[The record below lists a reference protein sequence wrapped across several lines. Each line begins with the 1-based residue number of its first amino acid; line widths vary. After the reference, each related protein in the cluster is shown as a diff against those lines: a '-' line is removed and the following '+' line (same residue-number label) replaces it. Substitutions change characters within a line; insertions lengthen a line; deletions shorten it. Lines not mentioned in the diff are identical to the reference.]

1 MKNKSAL
8 AFTLVLA
15 LMVTL
20 AGCGDRNRLEWPNTT
35 LGERLPNP
43 PVKSGEITL
52 ETSDSLM
59 ADAFDASEKDY
70 KNFVEDCKER
80 GFTVDSKEEDYTFS
94 AYDGDGYFIDIQYWE
109 SDEKISII
117 VRDSIEVKFA
127 EFSWPKSDIASSV
140 PVPKSNI
147 GTISWDGEKSF
158 LIYVGNTSKDDYAEY
173 VDQCYG
179 AGFTIDCSRRD
190 EQFNGVNEDGYHLSV
205 DYERNQTMSIRLY
218 TADMLGEEP
227 PTSVNTTPP
236 QTEPNAFPS
245 SSVEGQTDD
254 PSNTENVPSNPSEG
268 QEPQNTDN
276 QGIEYAEVYFG
287 SYEQDND
294 ESNGAEDICWI
305 VIDEFEGN
313 SFLVSKY
320 ILDYQPF
327 NDSVVARGTTWEHS
341 SLRTFLNDSFFNA
354 AFSDKEKQ
362 AIITTNVQ
370 DYGAD
375 HKLGEITE
383 DYVFILSYNQ
393 AWSYFQNGSERRAN
407 LTKYAQAQEKHTSSA
422 YWLIDS
428 YSSDLYKY
436 LVSSIGISENNP
448 RVNEPQG
455 VRPAIWV
462 KNDAIQ
468 S

>member
-1 MKNKSAL
+1 MITMSMSISVMI
-8 AFTLVLA
+8 LVLA
-15 LMVTL
+15 L
-20 AGCGDRNRLEWPNTT
+20 
-35 LGERLPNP
+35 
-43 PVKSGEITL
+43 
-52 ETSDSLM
+52 
-59 ADAFDASEKDY
+59 
-70 KNFVEDCKER
+70 
-80 GFTVDSKEEDYTFS
+80 
-94 AYDGDGYFIDIQYWE
+94 
-109 SDEKISII
+109 I
-117 VRDSIEVKFA
+117 V
-127 EFSWPKSDIASSV
+127 
-140 PVPKSNI
+140 N
-147 GTISWDGEKSF
+147 
-158 LIYVGNTSKDDYAEY
+158 
-173 VDQCYG
+173 
-179 AGFTIDCSRRD
+179 RRD
-190 EQFNGVNEDGYHLSV
+190 EQFSGINEAGYHLSV

-227 PTSVNTTPP
+227 PVSVDTT
-236 QTEPNAFPS
+236 QTPAKPSAPPS
-245 SSVEGQTDD
+245 SSSSEGRPDN
-254 PSNTENVPSNPSEG
+254 PSNTENVPSSPSEG
-268 QEPQNTDN
+268 KEPQNTDN

-294 ESNGAEDICWI
+294 ESNGAEDICWFA
-305 VIDEFEGN
+305 IDEFEGN
-313 SFLVSKY
+313 SLLVSKY

-341 SLRTFLNDSFFNA
+341 SLRAFLNNYFFNA

-362 AIITTNVQ
+362 AIITTDVQ
-370 DYGAD
+370 DYAAD

-407 LTKYAQAQEKHTSSA
+407 LTKYAQAQEGYTSSA

-436 LVSSIGISENNP
+436 LVSSIGINENNP